1 MKNIFIEANGDGGNW
16 GKFMV
21 ARFTSEWEHNS
32 AIEREA
38 RGLDI
43 PLLKA
48 VGWGTDALLV
58 WDLQTGEG
66 AIFRPGGLAS
76 ADLNKHKIWVCPLFE
91 PFLAWLYRQ
100 DLTDIETLPRVIELE
115 HGLELSGYR
124 RPGPKGA

>member
-1 MKNIFIEANGDGGNW
+1 MKTIFIEAKGDGGNW

-21 ARFTSEWEHNS
+21 ARFTSEWGFTS

-48 VGWGTDALLV
+48 VGWGPDV
-58 WDLQTGEG
+58 IHVVDLQTGEG
-66 AIFRPGGLAS
+66 AFFRPGGLAS
-76 ADLNKHKIWVCPLFE
+76 ADLMKHKIWVCPLFE

-100 DLTDIETLPRVIELE
+100 DLRDIQSLPRVIELE
-115 HGLELSGYR
+115 HGLELQGYR